1 MISSINERKIFF
13 FFVLRLR
20 RNGNGK
26 KKTNLIRSD
35 SDNRKIQYSVN
46 RFHLHKRKM
55 HHAADR

>member
-46 RFHLHKRKM
+46 QFGKS
-55 HHAADR
+55 

>member
-1 MISSINERKIFF
+1 MISSINERKII

-46 RFHLHKRKM
+46 RFGKS
-55 HHAADR
+55 